1 MERPALT
8 IMSRWPAD
16 RALNRS
22 ANRNLRYSP
31 RNRDQTHDDKSAG
44 MKLLQNPSITLRPWL
59 IAMMLVAANA
69 PAQAQARDSDNEA
82 KILRCRQNVSE
93 LMWLDREKL
102 RARCGLWSRTYT
114 TKTSKGEIEKLVYSR
129 YFVVTLRD
137 GVVSSVRQKRQIFTG
152 LKKTANP

>member
-1 MERPALT
+1 MA
-8 IMSRWPAD
+8 S
-16 RALNRS
+16 
-22 ANRNLRYSP
+22 LR
-31 RNRDQTHDDKSAG
+31 T
-44 MKLLQNPSITLRPWL
+44 LSITLKPWL
-59 IAMMLVAANA
+59 IAMLLAAA
-69 PAQAQARDSDNEA
+69 GTGAQAQAPDSGNEA

-114 TKTSKGEIEKLVYSR
+114 TKTAKGEIERLVYSR

-152 LKKTANP
+152 LKKTAAP

>member
-1 MERPALT
+1 MT
-8 IMSRWPAD
+8 S
-16 RALNRS
+16 
-22 ANRNLRYSP
+22 
-31 RNRDQTHDDKSAG
+31 
-44 MKLLQNPSITLRPWL
+44 LQNWSITLKPWL
-59 IAMMLVAANA
+59 IAMMLAAA
-69 PAQAQARDSDNEA
+69 ITGARAQTPDSDNES

-102 RARCGLWSRTYT
+102 RARCGLWTRTYT

>member
-1 MERPALT
+1 MTL
-8 IMSRWPAD
+8 
-16 RALNRS
+16 
-22 ANRNLRYSP
+22 LR
-31 RNRDQTHDDKSAG
+31 
-44 MKLLQNPSITLRPWL
+44 NPSIALKPWL
-59 IAMMLVAANA
+59 IAMLLVAAGTA
-69 PAQAQARDSDNEA
+69 AQAQTPDADNEA
-82 KILRCRQNVSE
+82 KILRCRQNVSD

-102 RARCGLWSRTYT
+102 RARCGLWSRTHT

>member
-1 MERPALT
+1 MAL
-8 IMSRWPAD
+8 
-16 RALNRS
+16 
-22 ANRNLRYSP
+22 LR
-31 RNRDQTHDDKSAG
+31 
-44 MKLLQNPSITLRPWL
+44 NPSITLKSWP
-59 IAMMLVAANA
+59 IALLLVAAGTA
-69 PAQAQARDSDNEA
+69 AQAQPPNSDNES

-102 RARCGLWSRTYT
+102 RARCGLWSSGYT

-152 LKKTANP
+152 LKKATAP